1 MPAPVVA
8 AAATAAA
15 RAAAPGLFAGFM
27 NALRPALMSGGI
39 TTGLSMMMGESL
51 PTALLYGAADTLGS
65 AAAVGGVRALRPGK
79 NVEIKDLKTGKVT
92 QQYQGSGLET
102 PANFLASIG
111 TGNLVSAAL
120 GRPSLFGPGRETPQQ
135 HQSQSLQEADLSNIN
150 LDQLTEPELAQLSDD
165 QILTI
170 IQQNN
175 QRDQVN
181 RKDFL
186 TSYMD
191 KLAPGTMFQTAGL
204 PNRQSMN
211 DEFMRTGMNTD
222 FGAIQKMM
230 GEIAGV

>member
-8 AAATAAA
+8 AAAAAAA
-15 RAAAPGLFAGFM
+15 RTAAPGLFAGFM

-39 TTGLSMMMGESL
+39 STGLSMMMGEDL

-65 AAAVGGVRALRPGK
+65 AAAVGGLRAVRPGK
-79 NVEIKDLKTGKVT
+79 NVQIKDVKTGKIT
-92 QQYQGSGLET
+92 NEYQPSRLET
-102 PANFLASIG
+102 PVNILASIG
-111 TGNLVSAAL
+111 TGNAVSAAL
-120 GRPSLFGPGRETPQQ
+120 GRPSLFGPGRETQQ
-135 HQSQSLQEADLSNIN
+135 QSQSLQEADLSNIN
-150 LDQLTEPELAQLSDD
+150 LDQLTEPELAQLSDE

-181 RKDFL
+181 RKQFL
-186 TSYMD
+186 DSYLD

-211 DEFMRTGMNTD
+211 DEFMRTEMNTD

>member
-8 AAATAAA
+8 AAAAAAA
-15 RAAAPGLFAGFM
+15 RTAAPGLFAGLM

-39 TTGLSMMMGESL
+39 STGLSMMMGEDL

-65 AAAVGGVRALRPGK
+65 TAAVGGLRAIRPGR
-79 NVEIKDLKTGKVT
+79 NVEIKNVKTGKVT
-92 QQYQGSGLET
+92 NEYQPSRLET
-102 PANFLASIG
+102 PVNILASLG
-111 TGNLVSAAL
+111 TGNAVSAAL
-120 GRPSLFGPGRETPQQ
+120 GRPSLFGPGRETQQ
-135 HQSQSLQEADLSNIN
+135 QNQSLQEANLSNIN
-150 LDQLTEPELAQLSDD
+150 LDQLTEPELAQLSDE

-211 DEFMRTGMNTD
+211 DELMRTGMNTD
-222 FGAIQKMM
+222 FGEIQKMM
-230 GEIAGV
+230 GAIAGV

>member
-15 RAAAPGLFAGFM
+15 RAAAPGLFAGLM

-39 TTGLSMMMGESL
+39 STGLSMMMGEDL

-65 AAAVGGVRALRPGK
+65 AAAVGGLRAVRPGR
-79 NVEIKDLKTGKVT
+79 NVEIKNVKTGKVT
-92 QQYQGSGLET
+92 NEYQPSRLET
-102 PANFLASIG
+102 PVNILASLG
-111 TGNLVSAAL
+111 TGNAVSAAL
-120 GRPSLFGPGRETPQQ
+120 GRPSLFGPGRETQQ
-135 HQSQSLQEADLSNIN
+135 QNQSLQEADLSNIN
-150 LDQLTEPELAQLSDD
+150 LDQLTEPELAQLSDE

-211 DEFMRTGMNTD
+211 DELMRTGMNTD
-222 FGAIQKMM
+222 FGEIQKMM
-230 GEIAGV
+230 GAIAGV

>member
-8 AAATAAA
+8 AAAAAAA
-15 RAAAPGLFAGFM
+15 RTAAPGLFAGFM
-27 NALRPALMSGGI
+27 NALRPALMSGGLS
-39 TTGLSMMMGESL
+39 TGFSMLMGEDL

-65 AAAVGGVRALRPGK
+65 AAAVGGLRAVRPGK
-79 NVEIKDLKTGKVT
+79 NVQIKDVKTGKIT
-92 QQYQGSGLET
+92 NEYQPSRLET
-102 PANFLASIG
+102 PVNILASIG
-111 TGNLVSAAL
+111 TGNAVSAAL
-120 GRPSLFGPGRETPQQ
+120 GRPSLFGPGRETQQ
-135 HQSQSLQEADLSNIN
+135 QSQSLQEADLSNIN
-150 LDQLTEPELAQLSDD
+150 LDQLTEPELAQLSDE

-181 RKDFL
+181 RKQFL
-186 TSYMD
+186 DSYLD

-211 DEFMRTGMNTD
+211 DEFMRTEMNTD

>member
-8 AAATAAA
+8 AAAAAAA
-15 RAAAPGLFAGFM
+15 RTAAPGLFAGLM

-39 TTGLSMMMGESL
+39 STGLSMMMGEDL

-65 AAAVGGVRALRPGK
+65 TAAVGGLRAIRPGR
-79 NVEIKDLKTGKVT
+79 NVEIKNVKTGKVT
-92 QQYQGSGLET
+92 NEYQPSRLET
-102 PANFLASIG
+102 PVNILASLG
-111 TGNLVSAAL
+111 TGNAVSAAL
-120 GRPSLFGPGRETPQQ
+120 GRPSLFGPGRETQQ
-135 HQSQSLQEADLSNIN
+135 QNQSLQEADLSNIN
-150 LDQLTEPELAQLSDD
+150 LDQLTEPELAQLSDE

-211 DEFMRTGMNTD
+211 DEFMRTGVNTD
-222 FGAIQKMM
+222 FGEIQKMM
-230 GEIAGV
+230 GAIAGV

>member
-8 AAATAAA
+8 AAAAAA
-15 RAAAPGLFAGFM
+15 KPALFAGLM
-27 NALRPALMSGGI
+27 NVLRPALMSGGI
-39 TTGLSMMMGESL
+39 STGISMMMGEDL

-65 AAAVGGVRALRPGK
+65 TAAIGGLRAIRPGR
-79 NVEIKDLKTGKVT
+79 NVEMKDVKTGKIINE
-92 QQYQGSGLET
+92 YQPSRLET
-102 PANFLASIG
+102 PVNVIASLG

-135 HQSQSLQEADLSNIN
+135 HQSQSLQETDLSNIN
-150 LDQLTEPELAQLSDD
+150 LDQLTEPELAQLSDE

-181 RKDFL
+181 RKQFL
-186 TSYMD
+186 DSYMD

-204 PNRQSMN
+204 PSRQSMN
-211 DEFMRTGMNTD
+211 DEFMRTEMNTD
-222 FGAIQKMM
+222 FGEIQKMM
-230 GEIAGV
+230 GAIAGV

>member
-8 AAATAAA
+8 AAAAAA
-15 RAAAPGLFAGFM
+15 KPALFAGLM
-27 NALRPALMSGGI
+27 NVLRPALMSGGI
-39 TTGLSMMMGESL
+39 STGISMMMGEDL

-65 AAAVGGVRALRPGK
+65 TAAVGGLRAVRPGK
-79 NVEIKDLKTGKVT
+79 NVQMKDVKTGKIINE
-92 QQYQGSGLET
+92 YQPSRLET
-102 PANFLASIG
+102 PVNVIASLG

-135 HQSQSLQEADLSNIN
+135 HQSQSLQETDLSNIN
-150 LDQLTEPELAQLSDD
+150 LDQLTEPELAQLSDE

-170 IQQNN
+170 LQQNN

-181 RKDFL
+181 RKQFL
-186 TSYMD
+186 DSYMD

-211 DEFMRTGMNTD
+211 DEFMRTEMNTD
-222 FGAIQKMM
+222 FGEIQKMM
-230 GEIAGV
+230 GAIAGV

>member
-1 MPAPVVA
+1 MPVPVVA

-15 RAAAPGLFAGFM
+15 RAAAPGLFAGLM

-39 TTGLSMMMGESL
+39 STGLSMMMGEDL

-65 AAAVGGVRALRPGK
+65 AAAVGGLRAIRPGK
-79 NVEIKDLKTGKVT
+79 NVQIKDVKTGKIT
-92 QQYQGSGLET
+92 NEYQPSRLET
-102 PANFLASIG
+102 PVNILASIG
-111 TGNLVSAAL
+111 TGNAVSAAL
-120 GRPSLFGPGRETPQQ
+120 GRPSLFGPGRETQQ
-135 HQSQSLQEADLSNIN
+135 QNQSLQEADLSNIN
-150 LDQLTEPELAQLSDD
+150 LDQLTEPELAQLSDE

-181 RKDFL
+181 RKQFL
-186 TSYMD
+186 DSYLD

-211 DEFMRTGMNTD
+211 DEFMRTEMNTD

>member
-15 RAAAPGLFAGFM
+15 RAAAPGLFAGLM

-39 TTGLSMMMGESL
+39 STGLSMMMGEDL

-65 AAAVGGVRALRPGK
+65 AAAVGGLRAVRPGR
-79 NVEIKDLKTGKVT
+79 NVEIKNVKTGKVT
-92 QQYQGSGLET
+92 NEYQPSRLET
-102 PANFLASIG
+102 PVNILASLG
-111 TGNLVSAAL
+111 TGNAVSAAL
-120 GRPSLFGPGRETPQQ
+120 GRPSLFGPGRETQQ
-135 HQSQSLQEADLSNIN
+135 QNQSLQEADLSNIN
-150 LDQLTEPELAQLSDD
+150 LDQLTEPELAQLSDE

-211 DEFMRTGMNTD
+211 DEFMRTGVNTD
-222 FGAIQKMM
+222 FGEIQKMM
-230 GEIAGV
+230 GAIAGV

>member
-15 RAAAPGLFAGFM
+15 RAAAPGLFAGLM

-39 TTGLSMMMGESL
+39 STGISMMLGEDL

-65 AAAVGGVRALRPGK
+65 AAAVGGLRAVRPGR
-79 NVEIKDLKTGKVT
+79 NVEIKNVKTGKVT
-92 QQYQGSGLET
+92 NEYQPSRLET
-102 PANFLASIG
+102 PVNILASLG
-111 TGNLVSAAL
+111 TGNAVSAAL
-120 GRPSLFGPGRETPQQ
+120 GRPSLFGPGRETQQ
-135 HQSQSLQEADLSNIN
+135 QNQSLQEADLSNIN
-150 LDQLTEPELAQLSDD
+150 LDQLTEPELAQLSDE

-211 DEFMRTGMNTD
+211 DEFMRTGVNTD
-222 FGAIQKMM
+222 FGEIQKMM
-230 GEIAGV
+230 GAIAGV

>member
-8 AAATAAA
+8 AAAAAA
-15 RAAAPGLFAGFM
+15 KPALFAGLM
-27 NALRPALMSGGI
+27 SVLRPALMSGGI
-39 TTGLSMMMGESL
+39 STGISMMMGEDL

-65 AAAVGGVRALRPGK
+65 TAAVGGLRAIRPGR
-79 NVEIKDLKTGKVT
+79 NVEMKDVKTGKIINE
-92 QQYQGSGLET
+92 YQPSRLET
-102 PANFLASIG
+102 PVNVIASLG

-135 HQSQSLQEADLSNIN
+135 HQSQSLQETDLSNIN
-150 LDQLTEPELAQLSDD
+150 LDQLTEPELAQLSDE

-181 RKDFL
+181 RKQFL
-186 TSYMD
+186 DSYMD

-204 PNRQSMN
+204 PSRQSMN
-211 DEFMRTGMNTD
+211 DEFMRTEMNTD

>member
-8 AAATAAA
+8 AAAAAA
-15 RAAAPGLFAGFM
+15 KPALFAGLM
-27 NALRPALMSGGI
+27 NVLRPALMSGGI
-39 TTGLSMMMGESL
+39 STGISMMLGEDL

-65 AAAVGGVRALRPGK
+65 TAAVGGLRAIRPGR
-79 NVEIKDLKTGKVT
+79 NVQMKDVKTGKIINE
-92 QQYQGSGLET
+92 YQPSRLET
-102 PANFLASIG
+102 PVNVIASLG

-135 HQSQSLQEADLSNIN
+135 HQSQSLQETDLSNIN
-150 LDQLTEPELAQLSDD
+150 LDQLTEPELAQLSDE

-170 IQQNN
+170 LQQNN

-181 RKDFL
+181 RKQFL
-186 TSYMD
+186 DSYMD

-211 DEFMRTGMNTD
+211 DEFMRTEMNTD
-222 FGAIQKMM
+222 FGEIQKMM
-230 GEIAGV
+230 GAIAGV

>member
-8 AAATAAA
+8 AAAAAA
-15 RAAAPGLFAGFM
+15 KPALFAGLM
-27 NALRPALMSGGI
+27 SVLRPALMSGGI
-39 TTGLSMMMGESL
+39 STGISMMMGEDL

-65 AAAVGGVRALRPGK
+65 TAAVGGLRAIRPGR
-79 NVEIKDLKTGKVT
+79 NVEMKDVKTGKIINE
-92 QQYQGSGLET
+92 YQPSRLET
-102 PANFLASIG
+102 PVNVIASLG

-135 HQSQSLQEADLSNIN
+135 HQSQSLQETDLSNIN
-150 LDQLTEPELAQLSDD
+150 LDQLTEPELAQLSDE

-181 RKDFL
+181 RKQFL
-186 TSYMD
+186 DSYMD

-204 PNRQSMN
+204 PSRQSMN
-211 DEFMRTGMNTD
+211 DEFMRTEMNTD
-222 FGAIQKMM
+222 FGEIQKMM
-230 GEIAGV
+230 GAIAGV

>member
-8 AAATAAA
+8 AAAAAA
-15 RAAAPGLFAGFM
+15 KPALFAGLM
-27 NALRPALMSGGI
+27 NVLRPALMSGGI
-39 TTGLSMMMGESL
+39 STGISMMLGEDL

-65 AAAVGGVRALRPGK
+65 TAAVGGLRAIRPGR
-79 NVEIKDLKTGKVT
+79 NVEMKDVKTGKIINE
-92 QQYQGSGLET
+92 YQPSRLET
-102 PANFLASIG
+102 PVNVIASLG

-135 HQSQSLQEADLSNIN
+135 HQSQSLQETDLSNIN
-150 LDQLTEPELAQLSDD
+150 LDQLTEPELAQLSDE

-181 RKDFL
+181 RKQFL
-186 TSYMD
+186 DSYMD

-204 PNRQSMN
+204 PSRQSMN
-211 DEFMRTGMNTD
+211 DEFMRTEMNTD
-222 FGAIQKMM
+222 FGEIQKMM
-230 GEIAGV
+230 GAIAGV

>member
-1 MPAPVVA
+1 MPAPLVA

-15 RAAAPGLFAGFM
+15 RAAAPGLFAGLM

-39 TTGLSMMMGESL
+39 STGISMMMGEDL

-65 AAAVGGVRALRPGK
+65 TAAVGGLRAIRPGR
-79 NVEIKDLKTGKVT
+79 NVEIKNVKTGKVT
-92 QQYQGSGLET
+92 NEYQPSRLET
-102 PANFLASIG
+102 PVNILASLG
-111 TGNLVSAAL
+111 TGNAVSAAL
-120 GRPSLFGPGRETPQQ
+120 GRPSLFGPGRETQQ
-135 HQSQSLQEADLSNIN
+135 QNQSLQEANLSNIN
-150 LDQLTEPELAQLSDD
+150 LDQLTEPELAQLSDE

-211 DEFMRTGMNTD
+211 DELMRTGMNTD
-222 FGAIQKMM
+222 FGEIQKMM
-230 GEIAGV
+230 GAIAGV

>member
-8 AAATAAA
+8 AAAAAAA
-15 RAAAPGLFAGFM
+15 RTAAPGLFAGLM
-27 NALRPALMSGGI
+27 NALRPALMSGGLS
-39 TTGLSMMMGESL
+39 TGFSMLMGEDL

-65 AAAVGGVRALRPGK
+65 AAAVGGLRAIRPGRNVQIK
-79 NVEIKDLKTGKVT
+79 NVKTGKVT
-92 QQYQGSGLET
+92 NEYQPSRLET
-102 PANFLASIG
+102 PVNFAASLG

-120 GRPSLFGPGRETPQQ
+120 GRPSLFGPGRETQQ
-135 HQSQSLQEADLSNIN
+135 QSQSLQEADLSNIN
-150 LDQLTEPELAQLSDD
+150 LDQLTEPELAQLSDE

-181 RKDFL
+181 RKQFL
-186 TSYMD
+186 DSYLD

-211 DEFMRTGMNTD
+211 DEFMRTEMNTD
-222 FGAIQKMM
+222 FGEIQKMM
-230 GEIAGV
+230 GAIAGV

>member
-8 AAATAAA
+8 AAAAAAA
-15 RAAAPGLFAGFM
+15 RTAAPGLFAGFM
-27 NALRPALMSGGI
+27 NALRPALMSGGLS
-39 TTGLSMMMGESL
+39 TGFSMLMGEDL

-65 AAAVGGVRALRPGK
+65 AAAVGGLRAVRPGK
-79 NVEIKDLKTGKVT
+79 NVQIKDVKTGKIT
-92 QQYQGSGLET
+92 NEYQPSRLET
-102 PANFLASIG
+102 PVNILASIG
-111 TGNLVSAAL
+111 TNNAVSAAL
-120 GRPSLFGPGRETPQQ
+120 GRPSLFGPGRETQQ
-135 HQSQSLQEADLSNIN
+135 QSQSLQEADLSNIN
-150 LDQLTEPELAQLSDD
+150 LDQLTEPELAQLSDE

-181 RKDFL
+181 RKQFL
-186 TSYMD
+186 DSYLD

-211 DEFMRTGMNTD
+211 DEFMRTEMNTD

>member
-39 TTGLSMMMGESL
+39 STGLSMMMGEDL

-65 AAAVGGVRALRPGK
+65 AAAVGGLRAVRPGK
-79 NVEIKDLKTGKVT
+79 NVQIKDVKTGKIT
-92 QQYQGSGLET
+92 NEYQPSRLET
-102 PANFLASIG
+102 PVNILASIG
-111 TGNLVSAAL
+111 TGNAVSAAL

-150 LDQLTEPELAQLSDD
+150 LDQLTEPELAQLSDE

-181 RKDFL
+181 RKQFL
-186 TSYMD
+186 DSYLD

-211 DEFMRTGMNTD
+211 DEFMRTEMNTD

>member
-8 AAATAAA
+8 AAAAAAA
-15 RAAAPGLFAGFM
+15 RTAAPGLFAGFM
-27 NALRPALMSGGI
+27 NALRPALMSGGLS
-39 TTGLSMMMGESL
+39 TGFSMLMGEDL

-65 AAAVGGVRALRPGK
+65 AAAVGGLRAVRPGK
-79 NVEIKDLKTGKVT
+79 NVQIKDVKTGKIT
-92 QQYQGSGLET
+92 NEYQPSRLET
-102 PANFLASIG
+102 PVNILASIG
-111 TGNLVSAAL
+111 TNNAVSAAL
-120 GRPSLFGPGRETPQQ
+120 GRPSLFGPGRETQQ
-135 HQSQSLQEADLSNIN
+135 QSQSLQEADLSNIN
-150 LDQLTEPELAQLSDD
+150 LDQLTEPELAQLSDE

-181 RKDFL
+181 RKQFL
-186 TSYMD
+186 DSYLD

-211 DEFMRTGMNTD
+211 DEFMRTEMNTD

-230 GEIAGV
+230 GAIAGV

>member
-8 AAATAAA
+8 AAAAAA
-15 RAAAPGLFAGFM
+15 KPALFAGLM
-27 NALRPALMSGGI
+27 SVLRPALMSGGI
-39 TTGLSMMMGESL
+39 STGISMMLGEDL

-65 AAAVGGVRALRPGK
+65 TAAVGGLRAIRPGR
-79 NVEIKDLKTGKVT
+79 NVEMKDVKTGKIINE
-92 QQYQGSGLET
+92 YQPSRLET
-102 PANFLASIG
+102 PVNVIASLG

-135 HQSQSLQEADLSNIN
+135 HQSQSLQETDLSNIN
-150 LDQLTEPELAQLSDD
+150 LDQLTEPELAQLSDE

-181 RKDFL
+181 RKQFL
-186 TSYMD
+186 DSYMD

-204 PNRQSMN
+204 PSRQSMN
-211 DEFMRTGMNTD
+211 DEFMRTEMNTD
-222 FGAIQKMM
+222 FGEIQKMM
-230 GEIAGV
+230 GAIAGV

>member
-8 AAATAAA
+8 AAAAAAA
-15 RAAAPGLFAGFM
+15 RTAAPGLFAGLM

-39 TTGLSMMMGESL
+39 STGISMMLGEDL

-65 AAAVGGVRALRPGK
+65 AAAVGGLRAVRPGR
-79 NVEIKDLKTGKVT
+79 NVEIKNVKTGKVT
-92 QQYQGSGLET
+92 NEYQPSRLET
-102 PANFLASIG
+102 PVNILASLG
-111 TGNLVSAAL
+111 TGNAVSAAL
-120 GRPSLFGPGRETPQQ
+120 GRPSLFGPGRETQQ
-135 HQSQSLQEADLSNIN
+135 QNQSLQEADLSNIN
-150 LDQLTEPELAQLSDD
+150 LDQLTEPELAQLSDE

-211 DEFMRTGMNTD
+211 DEFMRTGVNTD
-222 FGAIQKMM
+222 FGEIQKMM
-230 GEIAGV
+230 GAIAGV

>member
-1 MPAPVVA
+1 MPTPVVA
-8 AAATAAA
+8 AAAAAA
-15 RAAAPGLFAGFM
+15 KPALFAGLM
-27 NALRPALMSGGI
+27 NVLRPALMTGGI
-39 TTGLSMMMGESL
+39 STGISMMLGEDL

-65 AAAVGGVRALRPGK
+65 TAAVGGLRAIRPGR
-79 NVEIKDLKTGKVT
+79 NVEMKDVKTGKIINE
-92 QQYQGSGLET
+92 YQPSRLET
-102 PANFLASIG
+102 PVNVIASLG

-135 HQSQSLQEADLSNIN
+135 HQSQSLQETDLSNIN
-150 LDQLTEPELAQLSDD
+150 LDQLTEPELAQLSDE

-181 RKDFL
+181 RKQFL
-186 TSYMD
+186 DSYID

-211 DEFMRTGMNTD
+211 DEFMRTEMNTD
-222 FGAIQKMM
+222 LGEIQKMM
-230 GEIAGV
+230 GAIAGV